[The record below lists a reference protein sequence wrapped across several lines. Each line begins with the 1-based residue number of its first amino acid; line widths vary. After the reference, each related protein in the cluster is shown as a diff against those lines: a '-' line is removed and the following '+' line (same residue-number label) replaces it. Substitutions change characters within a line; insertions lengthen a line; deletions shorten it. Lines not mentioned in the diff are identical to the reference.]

1 MGGGVVTV
9 TRPVLRWFGG
19 KWTAAPRI
27 IEHFPKH
34 RCYVE
39 PFGGAGSVLLRK
51 PRSYAEV
58 WNDVDGEVVNL
69 FRVLRDPD
77 TSKRLVAEIE
87 MTPFA
92 RAEFVESY
100 EMPADPVERAR
111 RTVVRSFM
119 GFGSVGVMHRPTGFR
134 SNSNRSG
141 TTPARDW
148 YNYPQAL
155 ELIIERLRGVVIEN
169 RDFADVIRS
178 HDAAETLI
186 YADPPYVEDTR
197 SSGAYRH
204 DFVDADHERLA
215 ETLHA
220 AKGMVILSG
229 YRSDLYDRLFAGWRR
244 ISFRALADGARERVE
259 VLWLN
264 PAATAAAPMQ
274 ELIA

>member
-1 MGGGVVTV
+1 MSVS
-9 TRPVLRWFGG
+9 RPVLRWFGG

-27 IEHFPKH
+27 IAHFPRH

-69 FRVLRDPD
+69 FRVLRDEALA
-77 TSKRLVAEIE
+77 KRLIAELE

-92 RAEFVESY
+92 RDEFVAAY
-100 EMPADPVERAR
+100 EMPDDPVERAR
-111 RTVVRSFM
+111 RAVIRSFM
-119 GFGSVGVMHRPTGFR
+119 GFGSVGVMHHATGFR

-141 TTPARDW
+141 TTPAHDW
-148 YNYPQAL
+148 ANYPKAL
-155 ELIIERLRGVVIEN
+155 MAVVERLRGVVIEN
-169 RDFADVIRS
+169 KDFAKVIET
-178 HDAAETLI
+178 HDGPDTLI
-186 YADPPYVEDTR
+186 YADPPYVSASR
-197 SSGAYRH
+197 SSGNYRH

-215 ETLHA
+215 QVLHA
-220 AKGMVILSG
+220 ARGMVILSG
-229 YRSDLYDRLFAGWRR
+229 YRSDLYDALFNDWRR
-244 ISFRALADGARERVE
+244 VSFRALADGARERVE

-264 PAATAAAPMQ
+264 PAAAAAAPVQ